1 MKRVKT
7 LVVLV
12 AVLIAFSAI
21 AFAQESGQI
30 QRPMMDKEMKAG
42 KMKSYSMHGM
52 MMKKM
57 MERQMVA
64 TEDGGVVVMVGNK
77 LLKYD
82 KNLKLVKEA
91 ELKIDYEAMKK
102 KFKEKCARYK
112 EGMEKKEDSG
122 EE

>member
-1 MKRVKT
+1 MKRVRT

-12 AVLIAFSAI
+12 AVLIAFLAI
-21 AFAQESGQI
+21 AFAQESGQT
-30 QRPMMDKEMKAG
+30 QRPMMGKEMKAG
-42 KMKSYSMHGM
+42 KMKSHPMHGM

-64 TEDGGVVVMVGNK
+64 TKDGGVVVMVGNK